1 MGGPVWVLLWSLR
14 CHPCYGPEA
23 WGLRSVVVTRASAT
37 RAGQSPQAVTVRKQS
52 GPRWVE
58 GFGVTADP
66 GPVYPAP
73 ECADISALG

>member
-1 MGGPVWVLLWSLR
+1 M
-14 CHPCYGPEA
+14 
-23 WGLRSVVVTRASAT
+23 VVTRASAT

-73 ECADISALG
+73 GCADISALG